1 MSRPLVFAVGIAIL
15 GLGACNPTSG
25 PASGKLKPPARLPTP
40 EAPALWSIETQGAGQ
55 AHKIVE
61 ICADAQVRRS
71 FSQSVPEANGKPC
84 RLVGR
89 QPVQKDEL
97 FATRC
102 RIGDDLFTV
111 HAVST
116 GDVDRD
122 FVVDTTIETDT
133 RGPLRFEQTL
143 HFRKLSDR
151 CPAGWAVG
159 DSGSPGDQRLVN
171 ATSGAVRPLST
182 PIPAP

>member
-1 MSRPLVFAVGIAIL
+1 MGIAIL

-25 PASGKLKPPARLPTP
+25 PASGKLKPPARLPTT
-40 EAPALWSIETQGAGQ
+40 EAPALWSIESQGVGQ
-55 AHKIVE
+55 VHKIVE

-71 FSQSVPEANGKPC
+71 FSQSVPEANGRPC

-102 RIGDDLFTV
+102 RIGDALFAV

-143 HFRKLSDR
+143 HFRKLSAQ

-159 DSGSPGDQRLVN
+159 DSGSPGDRRLVS
-171 ATSGAVRPLST
+171 ATSGAVRPLSS
-182 PIPAP
+182 PSPRHERS